1 MNNKARVFL
10 QLHPPLV
17 AALQLQ
23 RTKCTRTG
31 REPADWRS
39 AMKLHGRR
47 LICGPLSRCAVLQ
60 WLRRMMLPCILC
72 HWSFWGHKCL
82 QFWSKWVLVLH
93 VHLRYVPIAELLN
106 AVDGTWSSDRTL
118 TGMELH
124 LLLAACILFGRVMM
138 THQYHSM
145 FPPPPV
151 FSLSL
156 SRKEY
161 HSYCIWHIDVI
172 FQKWSNLSNEIQVWN
187 ILILIH
193 VIHKRSKFAQKNSL
207 IKNNNTL
214 IFTFLLFCVFL

>member
-1 MNNKARVFL
+1 
-10 QLHPPLV
+10 
-17 AALQLQ
+17 
-23 RTKCTRTG
+23 
-31 REPADWRS
+31 
-39 AMKLHGRR
+39 
-47 LICGPLSRCAVLQ
+47 
-60 WLRRMMLPCILC
+60 MLPCILC

-161 HSYCIWHIDVI
+161 HSYCLTYWCYFPKMEQSV
-172 FQKWSNLSNEIQVWN
+172 KWNTSLKYFNFN
-187 ILILIH
+187 
-193 VIHKRSKFAQKNSL
+193 VIHKRPKFAQKNSL